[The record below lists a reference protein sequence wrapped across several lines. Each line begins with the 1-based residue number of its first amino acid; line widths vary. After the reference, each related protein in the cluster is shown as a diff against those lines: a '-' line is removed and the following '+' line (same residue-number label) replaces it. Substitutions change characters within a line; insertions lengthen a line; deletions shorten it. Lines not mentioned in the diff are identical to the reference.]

1 MKGLIRL
8 GMVLAMAF
16 GVAASA
22 WPQNATQPA
31 ANTATSSVQDKT
43 LWIAKFSCEP
53 KAAPAVASIQQDDA
67 AALQYTNLFKSV
79 TSFATDAKQ
88 PAGSWSLTGK
98 EISFAGGSTAERVI
112 VGFGSGRAHV
122 EMLYELRDPDGKV
135 VWTKKIKT
143 QPSFWSSSGAV
154 GGVQNQHTAVSQ
166 QSQKLID
173 ELTKYFSAHP

>member
-1 MKGLIRL
+1 MKIRVGVGMAVALTLGLA
-8 GMVLAMAF
+8 V
-16 GVAASA
+16 SA
-22 WPQNATQPA
+22 WPQNAPQAPA
-31 ANTATSSVQDKT
+31 NNASGPAQDKT
-43 LWIAKFSCEP
+43 LWIAKFSCEA

-79 TSFATDAKQ
+79 SSFATDAKQ
-88 PAGSWSLTGK
+88 PAGSWSLSGK

-122 EMLYELRDPDGKV
+122 EMLYELSDPAGKV

-154 GGVQNQHTAVSQ
+154 GGVQNQHAAVSQ

-173 ELTKYFSAHP
+173 EITKYFSAHP

>member
-1 MKGLIRL
+1 MKRVMRAGVVVGMALGLA
-8 GMVLAMAF
+8 VCAWSQNASQPATS
-16 GVAASA
+16 VAA
-22 WPQNATQPA
+22 TPA
-31 ANTATSSVQDKT
+31 PDKT
-43 LWIAKFSCEP
+43 LWIAKFICEP

-79 TSFATDAKQ
+79 TSFATDANQ

-98 EISFAGGSTAERVI
+98 EVSFAGGSTAERVI

-122 EMLYELRDPDGKV
+122 EMLYELHDPDGKV

-154 GGVQNQHTAVSQ
+154 GGVQNQHAAVSQ
-166 QSQKLID
+166 QSQKLIN